1 MIRLFILTLLIFI
14 LQKPLFMIYN
24 ADIDPSVGLIDYLA
38 VIGHGLPLDITT
50 TAYTLVVPWL
60 VMLIGRLFPR
70 LDILRLL
77 RPYYL
82 ILSPLLALVFVADT
96 VMYSFWHFKLDSTV
110 FLYTDKPAAAFASVS
125 PLFLLGCLLAVILLA
140 AVYGWAY
147 WNVIYMVNARGG
159 LLLFHLLLAPLLF
172 LMIRGGVGE
181 STANVTKAYYS
192 DNPYLNHAAVNSSFS
207 LFYSLC
213 HQQDFAAEFQYYAD
227 DAEREELIQGIF
239 HTDSYTTDTLLRTPR
254 PNIILIV
261 WEGCAANAAGCV
273 GCPFGATPHLDQLAK
288 EGIFFSNCWANT
300 FRTDRALVS
309 ILTGWLGLPTASLMR
324 LSRKAET
331 LPGLAR
337 TLRRAGYTTDF
348 WYGGDIGFTNMG
360 AFMLQNGFQRIHGDK
375 EFSRDELFNEWG
387 AADETVFQHIQ
398 QYIQTH
404 PDTDA
409 PYFHTVMT
417 ISSHEPWTVP
427 HYHRL
432 DNPIDNSFAYTDQCI
447 HNFMEN
453 LRQSG
458 QADNT
463 LFIILPDH
471 GALSRPH
478 YSFSSPALMHI
489 PLIMAGG
496 AIRRPQVIPTL
507 MNQSDLAAT
516 LLGQLG
522 LPHTEY
528 TFSRDILSQSYRYP
542 TAIHTSKTHLTFI
555 DSTGTSQLDLD
566 SDQSTDTTNAAQ
578 LRIRKAKAILQ
589 TLYLDVNR
597 R

>member
-24 ADIDPSVGLIDYLA
+24 ADIDPSVGFIDYLA
-38 VIGHGLPLDITT
+38 VTGHGLPLDITT

-125 PLFLLGCLLAVILLA
+125 PLFLLGCLLAVIILA

-147 WNVIYMVNARGG
+147 WIVIYMVNAR

-239 HTDSYTTDTLLRTPR
+239 HTDSHTTDTLLRTPR

-273 GCPFGATPHLDQLAK
+273 GCPFGATPHLDQLA
-288 EGIFFSNCWANT
+288 G
-300 FRTDRALVS
+300 RAYS
-309 ILTGWLGLPTASLMR
+309 SPTA
-324 LSRKAET
+324 
-331 LPGLAR
+331 G
-337 TLRRAGYTTDF
+337 
-348 WYGGDIGFTNMG
+348 
-360 AFMLQNGFQRIHGDK
+360 
-375 EFSRDELFNEWG
+375 
-387 AADETVFQHIQ
+387 
-398 QYIQTH
+398 QT
-404 PDTDA
+404 PSA
-409 PYFHTVMT
+409 
-417 ISSHEPWTVP
+417 
-427 HYHRL
+427 
-432 DNPIDNSFAYTDQCI
+432 
-447 HNFMEN
+447 
-453 LRQSG
+453 
-458 QADNT
+458 
-463 LFIILPDH
+463 
-471 GALSRPH
+471 
-478 YSFSSPALMHI
+478 
-489 PLIMAGG
+489 
-496 AIRRPQVIPTL
+496 
-507 MNQSDLAAT
+507 
-516 LLGQLG
+516 
-522 LPHTEY
+522 
-528 TFSRDILSQSYRYP
+528 P
-542 TAIHTSKTHLTFI
+542 TAPSCP
-555 DSTGTSQLDLD
+555 SSRVG
-566 SDQSTDTTNAAQ
+566 SDCPQP
-578 LRIRKAKAILQ
+578 
-589 TLYLDVNR
+589 V
-597 R
+597 

>member
-24 ADIDPSVGLIDYLA
+24 ADIDPSVGFIDYLA

-147 WNVIYMVNARGG
+147 WIVIYMVNAR
-159 LLLFHLLLAPLLF
+159 LLLFHLLLAPILF

-453 LRQSG
+453 LRRCG

-471 GALSRPH
+471 GALSRPN
-478 YSFSSPALMHI
+478 YSFSDPALMHI